1 MKIGKKVKLIGKIAF
16 YTIFVVLSLLVVG
29 MFFSKI
35 SNRIFF
41 VGGKSTIW
49 VMTDSMED
57 TIPAQSY
64 ILVRKAQASDVRV
77 GDVIT
82 FYSDDPALRGN
93 MNTHRV
99 VEIKDGGNSF
109 VTKGDNA
116 LANDP
121 YPARGEAIVGIYERN
136 LEVFSVAG
144 RFIQSPAGLILI
156 VLLIIYSFVWEPLKK
171 LLQKEKSDPD
181 KQE

>member
-1 MKIGKKVKLIGKIAF
+1 MKIGKKAKLIGKIAF
-16 YTIFVVLSLLVVG
+16 YTVFVVLSLLVVG
-29 MFFSKI
+29 MIFSKM

-93 MNTHRV
+93 LNTHRV

-121 YPARGEAIVGIYERN
+121 
-136 LEVFSVAG
+136 
-144 RFIQSPAGLILI
+144 
-156 VLLIIYSFVWEPLKK
+156 
-171 LLQKEKSDPD
+171 
-181 KQE
+181 